1 MHWKTIGE
9 HLDLQCSTEKDS
21 ECFRIVLQRWL
32 MRSKQLHC
40 RSIKGRPYIED
51 LIGIL
56 DKLNIKSEPLQKCST
71 LMSKEREKMTATL

>member
-32 MRSKQLHC
+32 MRSKQQQCTKRWL
-40 RSIKGRPYIED
+40 YVED
-51 LIGIL
+51 LITIL
-56 DKLNIKSEPLQKCST
+56 DKLDIKSEPLQKSST
-71 LMSKEREKMTATL
+71 LMSKERERKITTF